1 MRMGCFDMLKL
12 RLFYVVRTI
21 ELSGKK
27 CHGLDGALLSDLRDI
42 SCLY

>member
-21 ELSGKK
+21 EVCEKK
-27 CHGLDGALLSDLRDI
+27 CHGLDDAVLSDLTDI
-42 SCLY
+42 FCLY